1 MDLLTLV
8 ALVLLLSILFSFL
21 GMGGAVIYV
30 PLFYWLGI
38 DLITAIAMALMLNVV
53 TTASAS
59 VTYLRKKT
67 VDLPTAAPFI
77 LSSAIAA
84 PLGAYVSTSVTEEFV
99 LHTFS
104 VVVAAAGV
112 LMILSKDIG
121 ENDTASNLDVKERL
135 AIGIIAGLFIGSIA
149 GLLGIGGGIFLVPIL
164 VFLGFGV
171 RRAPATSAL
180 VVLFSSLSG
189 FLSHISNAQIEFH
202 TLAILGI
209 VAFIGGQLGSHLMYL
224 RVSSLRGFFEDYFK
238 KIFGLLLILISMMLQ
253 LSLLK

>member
-1 MDLLTLV
+1 MDPLTLV
-8 ALVLLLSILFSFL
+8 ALVLMLSILFSFL

-38 DLITAIAMALMLNVV
+38 DLITAIAMALMLQVV

-84 PLGAYVSTSVTEEFV
+84 PLGAYVSTSVPEEFV

-121 ENDTASNLDVKERL
+121 ENDTASNLGVKERL
-135 AIGIIAGLFIGSIA
+135 AIGIISGMFIGGIA

-171 RRAPATSAL
+171 RRAPATYAL
-180 VVLFSSLSG
+180 VVLFSSLFG
-189 FLSHISNAQIEFH
+189 FLSHISNAQIELH
-202 TLAILGI
+202 TLAVLGV

-224 RVSSLRGFFEDYFK
+224 
-238 KIFGLLLILISMMLQ
+238 
-253 LSLLK
+253 